1 MAVVICSS
9 NYLVQFSFPY
19 FGMQE
24 ILTWGAFT
32 YPVTSLVTDLANRF
46 FGKEFAKKV
55 VIFGFILGI
64 FFSFILTFEGFN
76 LIVLRIVIASGVAF
90 LAGQLL
96 DIRVFNVLRNKLWF
110 IPPLVSSI
118 LSSILDT
125 VLFFSIAFYG
135 TDSSWI
141 MLAIGDLTIKLIF
154 AFIMLLPFKILIAK
168 FN

>member
-96 DIRVFNVLRNKLWF
+96 DIRNP
-110 IPPLVSSI
+110 IC
-118 LSSILDT
+118 
-125 VLFFSIAFYG
+125 
-135 TDSSWI
+135 
-141 MLAIGDLTIKLIF
+141 
-154 AFIMLLPFKILIAK
+154 AK
-168 FN
+168 SL

>member
-46 FGKEFAKKV
+46 FGKEFAKRLL
-55 VIFGFILGI
+55 FWDLYLG

-118 LSSILDT
+118 FSSILDT
-125 VLFFSIAFYG
+125 VLFF
-135 TDSSWI
+135 
-141 MLAIGDLTIKLIF
+141 
-154 AFIMLLPFKILIAK
+154 
-168 FN
+168 

>member
-118 LSSILDT
+118 LGSVLDT
-125 VLFFSIAFYG
+125 VVFFSIAFYG
-135 TDSSWI
+135 TDSPWI
-141 MLAIGDLTIKLIF
+141 IY
-154 AFIMLLPFKILIAK
+154 
-168 FN
+168 